1 MLPPTSLDP
10 RQELLERMFVD
21 DRPWLMGRLYMRLR
35 NVEDAE
41 DVAGDTFVQ
50 LVEMPRLASV
60 REPRALIITIAKR
73 LVWKLW
79 RRRELEEAWLDSL
92 RAQGEP
98 LAPSPQEQ
106 LIILETLQ
114 RVDLMLD
121 GLSAKARAAFLYS
134 QLDGLTHKE
143 IAAALGMSASMVR
156 QYIAQALQRCYVAA
170 EAA

>member
-10 RQELLERMFVD
+10 RRELLERMFVD
-21 DRPWLMGRLYMRLR
+21 DRPWLMGRLYTRLR

-143 IAAALGMSASMVR
+143 IAAALGVSASMVR

>member
-1 MLPPTSLDP
+1 MLLPTSLDP

-21 DRPWLMGRLYMRLR
+21 DRPWLMGRLYTRLR